1 MMAEPDHSERPW
13 MQAIPRY
20 VVNLQRIVVVLV
32 LVLVLALLGV
42 MIARLG
48 WLLGVELLGTPI
60 AELTADQF
68 LSLFSFMLLVLIGVE
83 LVEAVQLFLSDAH
96 VHVEFLIL
104 IALTAICRKILI
116 LDPTKASALTLVG
129 IAALVL
135 ALAGAYFLIRGRL
148 PVNGK

>member
-1 MMAEPDHSERPW
+1 MMPDTEPTERPW
-13 MQAIPRY
+13 THAIPRY
-20 VVNLQRIVVVLV
+20 AANLQRIVVVLV

-48 WLLGVELLGTPI
+48 WLLGVEILGTPI
-60 AELTADQF
+60 AQLTADQF
-68 LSLFSFMLLVLIGVE
+68 LSLLSFMLLVLIGVE
-83 LVEAVQLFLSDAH
+83 LVEAVQLFLADAH

-129 IAALVL
+129 IAALVV

-148 PVNGK
+148 PTNGK

>member
-1 MMAEPDHSERPW
+1 MMPDPDRPERPW
-13 MQAIPRY
+13 MQAIPRFAD
-20 VVNLQRIVVVLV
+20 NLQRIVVVLV

-60 AELTADQF
+60 AQLSADQF

-116 LDPTKASALTLVG
+116 LDPTKASPLTLVG
-129 IAALVL
+129 IAALVV

-148 PVNGK
+148 PDNGK

>member
-1 MMAEPDHSERPW
+1 MRRESDTPTHHWTHE
-13 MQAIPRY
+13 IPRY
-20 VVNLQRIVVVLV
+20 VANIQRVVVVLV
-32 LVLVLALLGV
+32 LMIVLALLGV

-48 WLLGVELLGTPI
+48 WLLGVELLSTPI
-60 AELTADQF
+60 AQLTADQF

-116 LDPTKASALTLVG
+116 LDVTKAPALTLVG
-129 IAALVL
+129 IAALVV

-148 PVNGK
+148 PDNGK

>member
-1 MMAEPDHSERPW
+1 MMAEPDRPEHSW
-13 MQAIPRY
+13 THAIPRY

-129 IAALVL
+129 IAALVV

>member
-1 MMAEPDHSERPW
+1 MMAEPDRSERSW
-13 MQAIPRY
+13 THAIPRY
-20 VVNLQRIVVVLV
+20 ADNLQRIVVVLV

-129 IAALVL
+129 IAALVV

-148 PVNGK
+148 PINGK

>member
-1 MMAEPDHSERPW
+1 MISESDPNEHRW
-13 MQAIPRY
+13 LLRIPRY
-20 VVNLQRIVVVLV
+20 VDNLQRIVVVLV

-60 AELTADQF
+60 AELSADQF

-116 LDPTKASALTLVG
+116 LDPTKASPLTLVG
-129 IAALVL
+129 IAALVV

-148 PVNGK
+148 PESGA

>member
-1 MMAEPDHSERPW
+1 MTPDPDLTERPW
-13 MQAIPRY
+13 THAIPRY
-20 VVNLQRIVVVLV
+20 VANLQRFVVVLV

-48 WLLGVELLGTPI
+48 WLLGVELIGTPI
-60 AELTADQF
+60 AELSADQF

-116 LDPTKASALTLVG
+116 LDPTKAPALTLIG
-129 IAALVL
+129 IAALVV

-148 PVNGK
+148 PESGA

>member
-1 MMAEPDHSERPW
+1 MRRESGTPTQHWTHE
-13 MQAIPRY
+13 IPRY
-20 VVNLQRIVVVLV
+20 VANVQRVVVVLV
-32 LVLVLALLGV
+32 LMIVLTLLGV

-48 WLLGVELLGTPI
+48 WLLGVELLSTPI
-60 AELTADQF
+60 EQLTADQF

-116 LDPTKASALTLVG
+116 LDVTKAPALTLVG
-129 IAALVL
+129 IAALVV

-148 PVNGK
+148 PAAGE

>member
-1 MMAEPDHSERPW
+1 MTPESAPSERPW
-13 MQAIPRY
+13 THAIPRY
-20 VVNLQRIVVVLV
+20 VANLQRIVVVLV

-60 AELTADQF
+60 AQLTAEHF

-116 LDPTKASALTLVG
+116 LDPTKASALTLIG
-129 IAALVL
+129 IAALVV

-148 PVNGK
+148 PTNGT

>member
-1 MMAEPDHSERPW
+1 MMAEPDRPERPW
-13 MQAIPRY
+13 THAIPRY

-48 WLLGVELLGTPI
+48 WLLGVELLGTPV

-83 LVEAVQLFLSDAH
+83 LVEAVQLFLADAH

-129 IAALVL
+129 IAALVV

-148 PVNGK
+148 PENGK

>member
-1 MMAEPDHSERPW
+1 
-13 MQAIPRY
+13 MQAIPRFAD
-20 VVNLQRIVVVLV
+20 NLQRIVVVLV

-60 AELTADQF
+60 AQLSADQF

-129 IAALVL
+129 IAALVV

-148 PVNGK
+148 PDNGK

>member
-1 MMAEPDHSERPW
+1 MTEPDRSERPW
-13 MQAIPRY
+13 THAIPRY

-60 AELTADQF
+60 AELTA
-68 LSLFSFMLLVLIGVE
+68 
-83 LVEAVQLFLSDAH
+83 H

-129 IAALVL
+129 IAALVV

>member
-1 MMAEPDHSERPW
+1 MMAEPDRSESPW
-13 MQAIPRY
+13 MRAIPRY
-20 VVNLQRIVVVLV
+20 VDNLQRIVVVLV
-32 LVLVLALLGV
+32 LMLVLALLGV

-129 IAALVL
+129 IAALVV

-148 PVNGK
+148 PENGK